1 MKVKDVVAGTV
12 LAVGLGV
19 GSLAGAGVAS
29 AAPGAPSIDIA
40 QKPHHGDW
48 DDWNDWGHGNRG
60 HGGWGG
66 GGWYP
71 GIDACISATGPWG
84 IRPGQRVHLTHC
96 RHRDALAWAAGRL
109 G

>member
-29 AAPGAPSIDIA
+29 AAPGTPSIE
-40 QKPHHGDW
+40 KPHHGDW
-48 DDWNDWGHGNRG
+48 DDWDDWGHGNGG
-60 HGGWGG
+60 HGNWGG

-71 GIDACISATGPWG
+71 GIDACINATGPYG
-84 IRPGQRVHLTHC
+84 NISGFVC
-96 RHRDALAWAAGRL
+96 I
-109 G
+109 

>member
-1 MKVKDVVAGTV
+1 MKVKDVVAGTA

-84 IRPGQRVHLTHC
+84 YVQGSVCI
-96 RHRDALAWAAGRL
+96 
-109 G
+109 

>member
-48 DDWNDWGHGNRG
+48 DDWNDWATETGVTGIGVGTRG
-60 HGGWGG
+60 SMN
-66 GGWYP
+66 
-71 GIDACISATGPWG
+71 ASAPPVRTG
-84 IRPGQRVHLTHC
+84 TS
-96 RHRDALAWAAGRL
+96 AASCASNH
-109 G
+109 

>member
-19 GSLAGAGVAS
+19 GSLVGAGVAS

-48 DDWNDWGHGNRG
+48 DDWGPGAACTRG
-60 HGGWGG
+60 SMHASSPPARGDTSRAACASNPLPASRRTCVGG
-66 GGWYP
+66 G
-71 GIDACISATGPWG
+71 TPWMS
-84 IRPGQRVHLTHC
+84 RCT
-96 RHRDALAWAAGRL
+96 
-109 G
+109 

>member
-48 DDWNDWGHGNRG
+48 GHGKRG
-60 HGGWGG
+60 H

-71 GIDACISATGPWG
+71 GIDACISATGPYG
-84 IRPGQRVHLTHC
+84 NVSGFVCI
-96 RHRDALAWAAGRL
+96 
-109 G
+109 

>member
-60 HGGWGG
+60 HGSG
-66 GGWYP
+66 
-71 GIDACISATGPWG
+71 
-84 IRPGQRVHLTHC
+84 
-96 RHRDALAWAAGRL
+96 AGRL
-109 G
+109 EPGDRCMHQRHRSVRDTSSGFVCI